1 MLARATHRRPLG
13 LLPTLIFG
21 PTSLLKRYLPIAI
34 LPLLA
39 FTCGQEYAGPDVYF
53 GPGESITHRDAQGR
67 LNGPLDPNDWTSDS
81 IWSGQETHLVGL
93 PPGPN
98 SLNGPQQLAT
108 VSHTEAWPNP
118 VPAGQ
123 ATWQIRL
130 SQAAPCPCLVQMVY
144 VSRRYT
150 EIDWRRDTLRAGDS
164 LRVTLRTYAPGQL
177 YRLFYLVS
185 NANGLLYKGH
195 GDIRDT
201 N

>member
-1 MLARATHRRPLG
+1 M
-13 LLPTLIFG
+13 
-21 PTSLLKRYLPIAI
+21 LKRYLPIAI

-67 LNGPLDPNDWTSDS
+67 LNGPLDPNDWTSDTT
-81 IWSGQETHLVGL
+81 WTGQEIYLLGL
-93 PPGPN
+93 PPGTGPN
-98 SLNGPQQLAT
+98 PLNGPQQLAT

-118 VPAGQ
+118 APTGQ

-130 SQAAPCPCLVQMVY
+130 SPTAPCPCTVGMVY

-150 EIDWRRDTLRAGDS
+150 EIDTRTATLQAGDS
-164 LRVTLRTYAPGQL
+164 LRVPLRTYNPGQL
-177 YRLFYLVS
+177 YRLFYVVN

-195 GDIRDT
+195 GDIRDA